1 MPQVR
6 FVPLVGTLLGSAS
19 WHPFLRLKQ
28 DSESGFERIVGLVL
42 LMPMLGVEFVPVVT
56 RPPVMVKVIL
66 RTPLSS
72 CRGSNR
78 LVGFNLLV
86 SCKGILS
93 SGA

>member
-1 MPQVR
+1 MPRVR
-6 FVPLVGTLLGSAS
+6 FVPLVCTLLGSAS

-42 LMPMLGVEFVPVVT
+42 LVSMLGVDVVPVVT
-56 RPPVMVKVIL
+56 RPPVMVEVKL

-72 CRGSNR
+72 CR
-78 LVGFNLLV
+78 GFNLLV